1 MMVLRMRAIDSMKY
15 QSAIFA
21 ILVASFMVGP
31 ATATEHQQG
40 GEGED
45 PQTEFTL
52 ITHSDAQGGG
62 YFTLEGDQQGNE
74 SRNPEIVVPP
84 NEEITVTLRANDSMD
99 MHNFRVEG
107 EEGSEFVQQ
116 EGDEITYNFTSPADG
131 TFRYWC
137 EPHEAQGMEGTFRV
151 AEEQEGDENETDAED
166 DQDDPFV
173 EEDPGEGSPEDEDG
187 ETPAPGIIAVI
198 GVFAF
203 AALFYRRRR

>member
-1 MMVLRMRAIDSMKY
+1 MTVLCMRAIDSMKY
-15 QSAIFA
+15 LTAIFA
-21 ILVASFMVGP
+21 ILVASFMVGS
-31 ATATEHQQG
+31 AIGAEHQQG

-52 ITHSDAQGGG
+52 IAHSDVQGGG
-62 YFTLEGDQQGNE
+62 YFTLEGDDQMGNE
-74 SRNPEIVVPP
+74 SRNPELVVPP
-84 NEEITVTLRANDSMD
+84 DEEITVTLRANDSMD

-116 EGDEITYNFTSPADG
+116 EGDEVTYNFTSPSEG

-151 AEEQEGDENETDAED
+151 AEEDEGQD
-166 DQDDPFV
+166 DTDDPFV
-173 EEDPGEGSPEDEDG
+173 GEDPDDPAPDDEDG
-187 ETPAPGIIAVI
+187 ETPAPGILAVI

-203 AALFYRRRR
+203 TALFYRRRR